1 MMKRFSVIALGV
13 VALLLGGCLNTYNST
28 SNGMP
33 TAKAMPQARGGQQ
46 TIVNVNGGMTS
57 PAPSTFTPT
66 SYQEV
71 YTTEYTPCGPVVK
84 KAIVPIYGQAGSC
97 PYGGSVYN
105 QGMINAPMTVSA
117 PSGLPVIGNV
127 PPASPVTPAI
137 AEPVAWF
144 GPSASPVYSS
154 QTNWF

>member
-1 MMKRFSVIALGV
+1 MRMLSIVALGV
-13 VALLLGGCLNTYNST
+13 AVLLLGGCLNTYNST
-28 SNGMP
+28 NAAAATPAGKIVPAS
-33 TAKAMPQARGGQQ
+33 AQAQESGRMV
-46 TIVNVNGGMTS
+46 INVNGGMTS
-57 PAPSTFTPT
+57 PAATTFTPV

-84 KAIVPIYGQAGSC
+84 KAIVPIYGQAGASSC
-97 PYGGSVYN
+97 SS
-105 QGMINAPMTVSA
+105 PMYTNGAV
-117 PSGLPVIGNV
+117 PSGLPVMGNC
-127 PPASPVTPAI
+127 PPAQPVVPAI